1 MATTPTTTADTTAAA
16 SAAEPIKH
24 KWAMLA
30 VLALGLSLIV
40 LDGTI
45 VNVSLPTII
54 KILHLDLSQA
64 QWVSALYTVVVASL
78 LLEIGSVADR
88 IGRRSTFVI
97 GLIIFI
103 VASILAGI
111 STNGSAL
118 IASRAL
124 QGVGAAF
131 VMPSTLSNVHANF
144 TGKDRTIAFGVWG
157 ATISAMAAIGPLIGG
172 AITSYTSWRW
182 IFFINIPFGI
192 LILIGAFLTVPNT
205 KDTGASTATGAGTAS
220 SSPRKHD
227 VLGFILSALSVGLI
241 VFSIIEGPKL
251 GWWNHKDTLKMW
263 GHSLFADSSISSV
276 PFTLLMG
283 ILLLIGFITWE
294 LHQLKRQHYVL
305 LNPHLFQNPSF
316 AWGNLTALVVAIG
329 QFSLVFLIPMFV
341 INDMG
346 KSPLTAGWVLA
357 AMALGAMVSGG
368 LARHVTA
375 IIPPTGV
382 VMMGLALEVI
392 GVATLAGTLHTSQN
406 LWVMALILVIYGV
419 GLGFASAQLT
429 STVMADVPVE
439 HSGMGS
445 ATQSTVRQL
454 GSASGIA
461 LGGSVLATTLSNHL
475 PGLVAPLGLPQ
486 QMTVPLVEATIN
498 SGGANLHGL
507 SMPPLSDVLREGY
520 CDAISTS
527 MWVSMAFLAIGLL
540 SSLRLW
546 WVTKQA
552 AKNTSVKGEETSDS
566 PQRETA

>member
-1 MATTPTTTADTTAAA
+1 MVTTPTTTADTTAAA

-54 KILHLDLSQA
+54 KTLHLDLSQA

-205 KDTGASTATGAGTAS
+205 KDTGASTCLLYTS
-220 SSPRKHD
+220 PSPRD
-227 VLGFILSALSVGLI
+227 RTRSRMPSSA
-241 VFSIIEGPKL
+241 
-251 GWWNHKDTLKMW
+251 
-263 GHSLFADSSISSV
+263 
-276 PFTLLMG
+276 
-283 ILLLIGFITWE
+283 
-294 LHQLKRQHYVL
+294 
-305 LNPHLFQNPSF
+305 
-316 AWGNLTALVVAIG
+316 
-329 QFSLVFLIPMFV
+329 
-341 INDMG
+341 
-346 KSPLTAGWVLA
+346 
-357 AMALGAMVSGG
+357 
-368 LARHVTA
+368 
-375 IIPPTGV
+375 
-382 VMMGLALEVI
+382 
-392 GVATLAGTLHTSQN
+392 
-406 LWVMALILVIYGV
+406 
-419 GLGFASAQLT
+419 
-429 STVMADVPVE
+429 
-439 HSGMGS
+439 
-445 ATQSTVRQL
+445 
-454 GSASGIA
+454 
-461 LGGSVLATTLSNHL
+461 
-475 PGLVAPLGLPQ
+475 
-486 QMTVPLVEATIN
+486 
-498 SGGANLHGL
+498 
-507 SMPPLSDVLREGY
+507 
-520 CDAISTS
+520 
-527 MWVSMAFLAIGLL
+527 
-540 SSLRLW
+540 
-546 WVTKQA
+546 
-552 AKNTSVKGEETSDS
+552 
-566 PQRETA
+566 

>member
-1 MATTPTTTADTTAAA
+1 
-16 SAAEPIKH
+16 
-24 KWAMLA
+24 
-30 VLALGLSLIV
+30 
-40 LDGTI
+40 
-45 VNVSLPTII
+45 
-54 KILHLDLSQA
+54 
-64 QWVSALYTVVVASL
+64 
-78 LLEIGSVADR
+78 
-88 IGRRSTFVI
+88 
-97 GLIIFI
+97 
-103 VASILAGI
+103 
-111 STNGSAL
+111 
-118 IASRAL
+118 
-124 QGVGAAF
+124 
-131 VMPSTLSNVHANF
+131 
-144 TGKDRTIAFGVWG
+144 
-157 ATISAMAAIGPLIGG
+157 
-172 AITSYTSWRW
+172 
-182 IFFINIPFGI
+182 
-192 LILIGAFLTVPNT
+192 
-205 KDTGASTATGAGTAS
+205 
-220 SSPRKHD
+220 
-227 VLGFILSALSVGLI
+227 
-241 VFSIIEGPKL
+241 
-251 GWWNHKDTLKMW
+251 MW

-316 AWGNLTALVVAIG
+316 AWGNFTALVVAIG